1 MGNDCQ
7 WLICYRASVHGWS
20 ARSFHNKCDG
30 KNNTVTIIQNGI
42 YVFGGYTDIPWG
54 EIVLTSSRIRF
65 LCLGFVLFVC
75 LFFNDILP
83 GEMAKDHGAALMRSN
98 GISCHEVRS
107 VAGTNEF
114 VKRAVS
120 KAIMMH
126 SIVNN
131 TAPEYLTSRFVR
143 RCDLTSYNLREN
155 EYKLAFPR
163 PRTEFY
169 KRSLSYS
176 GSVLW
181 NGLPLEVRQLT
192 SPSIFKGKLRDINLD

>member
-54 EIVLTSSRIRF
+54 EIVLTSSRIGS

-83 GEMAKDHGAALMRSN
+83 GEMAQVHGAALIGSN
-98 GISCHEVRS
+98 GISYHEVRS

-114 VKRAVS
+114 VDIRK
-120 KAIMMH
+120 IM
-126 SIVNN
+126 SFLIQ
-131 TAPEYLTSRFVR
+131 TLQ
-143 RCDLTSYNLREN
+143 
-155 EYKLAFPR
+155 
-163 PRTEFY
+163 
-169 KRSLSYS
+169 SLSATITHYNYYS
-176 GSVLW
+176 LAS
-181 NGLPLEVRQLT
+181 LE
-192 SPSIFKGKLRDINLD
+192 